1 MTSTSDTELT
11 SYKNIARLREE
22 MNAGQPVDELTALK
36 TFVDFYKTRPDTL
49 VPILGLLN
57 LKGRPYSLRDHFAM
71 EPLFKLR
78 LPRRML
84 FMCGRQISK
93 STSLAAS
100 GILRAACQPHLS
112 TLVITPRFEQLRRL
126 SSNYFAPFM
135 TKSPIVNVMTDE
147 SCTKQ
152 VLQRTF
158 SNGSSVFFSFAFLD
172 CDRVRGLS
180 CDWIDYDEVQDLD
193 YEFLPIIHE
202 CMSASKLRMSLY
214 SGTPKTLD
222 NTIQALWE
230 ESSQAQWVIPCSLC
244 GKWNMATVHEDL
256 LKMIGRKTLV
266 CAKCQRPINARA
278 GHWYHTVKANMAKF
292 QAYHIP
298 QPIMPMHYEDSEK
311 WGELIDKRDGKNNY
325 DQARFYNEVL
335 GESCDVGNKLV
346 TITDIK
352 KASRLGVNDL
362 EKCIDEFRRC
372 NVRVLGVDWGGGG
385 EDEVSFTTAAL
396 VGLRSDGKIGCSYAV
411 RFHAG
416 FTHDEE
422 ARALLRLFKE
432 GACHYFAHDYGGSG
446 SVRETLMIQ
455 AGLPIDRIVNFMYV
469 RATAR
474 NMVHWKPPHAGEM
487 RGYFALDKAR
497 SLVLQATCI
506 KGNVIW
512 LPEYESSKNVTHDL
526 LALLEDKHEM
536 PKGADI
542 YLVRKQPKLPDDF
555 AHALNY
561 GCVAIWH
568 MTKRYPDLSSIQGIK
583 LTSQQL
589 SLSSPPDMEALRR
602 TLPQE

>member
-1 MTSTSDTELT
+1 ML
-11 SYKNIARLREE
+11 SYNNITQLKDSV
-22 MNAGQPVDELTALK
+22 NAGAPVDELTALK
-36 TFVDFYKTRPDTL
+36 TFVEFYKTGPGTL
-49 VPILGLLN
+49 VPLLGLLN
-57 LKGRPYSLRDHFAM
+57 LKGQPYSLKDHFTM
-71 EPLFKLR
+71 EPLFKMQ

-84 FMCGRQISK
+84 FKCARQISK
-93 STSLAAS
+93 TTSLAAS
-100 GILRAACQPHLS
+100 SILRAACQPHLAA
-112 TLVITPRFEQLRRL
+112 LVITPRFEQLRRI
-126 SSNYFAPFM
+126 SSNYFSPFM
-135 TKSPIVNVMTDE
+135 TNSPIVNILTDE
-147 SCTKQ
+147 KCTKQ

-158 SNGSSVFFSFAFLD
+158 SNGSSIVFSFAFLD

-202 CMSASKLRMSLY
+202 CMSASKLRMSMY

-230 ESSQAQWVIPCSLC
+230 ESSQAEWVIPCASC

-256 LKMIGRKTLV
+256 IKMIGRKTLV
-266 CAKCQRPINARA
+266 CAKCQNPINARA
-278 GHWYHTVKANMAKF
+278 GRWYHTAKDHMAKF

-298 QPIMPMHYEDSEK
+298 QPVMPMHYEDPEK

-325 DQARFYNEVL
+325 DQSRFYNEVL

-352 KASRLGVNDL
+352 KASTLGVNEL
-362 EKCIDEFRRC
+362 EKCIDAFRRC
-372 NVRVLGVDWGGGG
+372 TVRTLGVDWGGGG
-385 EDEVSFTTAAL
+385 EDGVSSTVASL
-396 VGLRSDGKIGCSYAV
+396 VGLRADGKIGCYYCV

-422 ARALLRLFKE
+422 ARALLRLFRE
-432 GACHYFAHDYGGSG
+432 GCCHYFAHDYGGSG

-455 AGLPIDRIVNFMYV
+455 AGLPIDRIMNFMYV
-469 RATAR
+469 RATTR
-474 NMVHWKPPHAGEM
+474 NMVHWNPPHPNEM

-506 KGNVIW
+506 KGAVVA
-512 LPEYESSKNVTHDL
+512 LPEYESSKNITHDL

-536 PKGADI
+536 PRGADI
-542 YLVRKQPKLPDDF
+542 YLVRKQPKIPDDF
-555 AHALNY
+555 AHSLNY
-561 GCVAIWH
+561 GCVAIWDR
-568 MTKRYPDLSSIQGIK
+568 TGRYPDLSSIQGIK
-583 LTSQQL
+583 LTAQQL

-602 TLPQE
+602 SMPPD